1 MKTRIYGSELEELIK
16 EVTYPDSFRTDQ
28 LHYIERRHTVDH
40 LMLEGSYQE
49 IFFEGI
55 HIGYGDFSLPRT
67 TIVHFD
73 TDMESIE
80 MHFAIQGNAR
90 SNSKDFKQGTGFQT
104 NQHNLIYASGFKGGI
119 EWCSEKDMKVFEI
132 NLLPSFFDRYLPEGG
147 LFDIF
152 RESIAKKQSTF
163 LSPHN
168 YPITPQMMTLI
179 HQIMNCN
186 RTGHFKRMFLESHVI
201 ELLMLQFEQI
211 SNHNCDIFCAK
222 NKQHQ
227 EKLYAV
233 REILSQNLSGDFSL
247 HSLAHQVG
255 TNEFTLKKGFKELFG
270 TSVFGYWNQ
279 MKMQEARTLLAEGTM
294 TVKEISARIGYK
306 NPQHFSTAFKR
317 YFGFSPGELKTRNLN
332 I

>member
-28 LHYIERRHTVDH
+28 LHYIERRHTADH

-90 SNSKDFKQGTGFQT
+90 SNSKDFKQGIGFQT

-152 RESIAKKQSTF
+152 RESIAKKRSTF

-211 SNHNCDIFCAK
+211 SNHNCDIFCEK

-279 MKMQEARTLLAEGTM
+279 TKMQEARTLLAEGTM

-306 NPQHFSTAFKR
+306 NPQHFSTAFKKH
-317 YFGFSPGELKTRNLN
+317 YGYTPSELRASTVS
-332 I
+332 